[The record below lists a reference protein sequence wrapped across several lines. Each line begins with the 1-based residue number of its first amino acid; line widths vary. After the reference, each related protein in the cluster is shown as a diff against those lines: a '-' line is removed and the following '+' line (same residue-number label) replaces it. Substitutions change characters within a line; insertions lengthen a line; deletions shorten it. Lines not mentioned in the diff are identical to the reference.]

1 MNPLLQRYLKKM
13 NFQQES
19 PPVSPDSWNSFLSII
34 SEAFDEAETDRR
46 MMEHSL
52 DKSSAEM
59 MALYEDLK
67 TESEKLR
74 QSQKMEAIGS
84 LAGGVAHDFNNLL
97 AVIVCYSE
105 LILSK
110 LNPSDPLVKQINAI
124 LHAANRGSDLTRQL
138 LAFTRQ
144 QVIQP
149 IALNPAH
156 VLSNMAGLLSR
167 LIGEDIQLTTELVP
181 DGYSI
186 LIDPGQFEQ
195 VIMNLV
201 LNARDAITG
210 EGKIHIK
217 LSNTVLNAEDTASH
231 FGSKPCPE
239 GPGVFIEIIDTG
251 KGISPEIQA
260 RMFEPFFTTKKQ
272 GRGTGLGLSTVL
284 GIVEQNHGGIF
295 VDTTPSAGTT
305 FKLFFPKTDPAPAQE
320 TNTTQNKESLQ
331 SAATIL
337 LVEDEAVLMEI
348 VNEILTCQGYEV
360 LQASSGAEAIDL
372 AQTHLPKI
380 DLLLSDVVMPGMS
393 GGILAQNLLK
403 KRPALKVLFMSG
415 YTDDAVLKHGVESSE
430 VAFIQK
436 PFAPQDLLNRV
447 QEVLGLVDSN

>member
-13 NFQQES
+13 NLQQES
-19 PPVSPDSWNSFLSII
+19 PPVSPDSWNSFLSIM
-34 SEAFDEAETDRR
+34 SQAFDEAETDRR

-59 MALYEDLK
+59 MALYENLK
-67 TESEKLR
+67 IESEKLR

-97 AVIVCYSE
+97 AVIVCYSD

-110 LNPSDPLVKQINAI
+110 LNPSDPLVKQVNAI

-149 IALNPAH
+149 IVLNPAH
-156 VLSNMAGLLSR
+156 ALDKMAGLLSR
-167 LIGEDIQLTTELVP
+167 LIGEDIQLTTELDP

-201 LNARDAITG
+201 VNARDAIAT
-210 EGKIHIK
+210 EGKIYIK
-217 LSNTVLNAEDTASH
+217 LSNTVLNAENTTKH
-231 FGSKPCPE
+231 LGSKPCPE
-239 GPGVFIEIIDTG
+239 GPGVFIEITDTG
-251 KGISPEIQA
+251 KGILPEIQT
-260 RMFEPFFTTKKQ
+260 RMFEPFFTTKEHGK
-272 GRGTGLGLSTVL
+272 GTGLGLSTVL
-284 GIVEQNHGGIF
+284 GIVEQNYGGIC
-295 VDTTPSAGTT
+295 VDSTPGAGTT
-305 FKLFFPKTDPAPAQE
+305 FKLFFPKTDQALAQE
-320 TNTTQNKESLQ
+320 ANTIQ
-331 SAATIL
+331 SKKPLHSTTTIL

-372 AQTHLPKI
+372 TQAHLHRI
-380 DLLLSDVVMPGMS
+380 DLLLTDVVMPGMS

-403 KRPALKVLFMSG
+403 KKPALKVLFMSG
-415 YTDDAVLKHGVESSE
+415 YTDDAVLKHGIESSE

-447 QEVLGLVDSN
+447 QEILGLVDSN